1 MTFWGV
7 RARGRYWGQSGHE
20 LLRRTRPLMTQSGHD
35 PSRYQDT
42 SRRDPLAL
50 GPTNVGG
57 MGSVAYSSLLLGNSS
72 TYGEGM
78 KHGGHVRDL

>member
-35 PSRYQDT
+35 PSRCQDT

-57 MGSVAYSSLLLGNSS
+57 MDWVASSSCRHSGLARYFWE
-72 TYGEGM
+72 TFPPTE
-78 KHGGHVRDL
+78 RE